1 MFWTSPHRN
10 NVLFCYKFYPSCLF
24 SPLPLLSI
32 YLVFLYLV
40 NNNNHPHF
48 FNFSCRQSNSP
59 PPIRRQP
66 TWSRSSLVCMKYS
79 VTKSSDYWGWSVLLL
94 LIWRERWLG
103 YYDQVRCGENTEGH
117 QSAKQ
122 VWCTSIFFPL
132 VPMHVHH
139 FSKYES
145 RFTPPSTTT

>member
-94 LIWRERWLG
+94 LIWR
-103 YYDQVRCGENTEGH
+103 GEVTRVLWPGKMWWEHRGASVCQAGVMH
-117 QSAKQ
+117 
-122 VWCTSIFFPL
+122 IHLFPTCA
-132 VPMHVHH
+132 HAC
-139 FSKYES
+139 
-145 RFTPPSTTT
+145 PSLL